1 MNTLAENLKQNHLK
15 VTPQRL
21 SIYSYLTNTNAHPSV
36 ETIYNDLKEEHPSLS
51 LATVYKTVASLR
63 DAHLVTEFNVGEDSH
78 RYDANTSF
86 HPHLICTRCH
96 CVVDYLNP
104 TALESSALSNLRTQI
119 AEKKGFR
126 AEAQEFDIYGI
137 CPDCQAEENN

>member
-1 MNTLAENLKQNHLK
+1 MNTLAANLKQNHLK

-21 SIYSYLTNTNAHPSV
+21 AIYSYLINTTAHPSV

-78 RYDANTSF
+78 RYDAS
-86 HPHLICTRCH
+86 TRCH

-104 TALESSALSNLRTQI
+104 TALESSALSNLRNQI
-119 AEKKGFR
+119 AEKKGFH

-137 CPDCQAEENN
+137 CPDCQSKEN

>member
-1 MNTLAENLKQNHLK
+1 MYARFDYAVGH
-15 VTPQRL
+15 
-21 SIYSYLTNTNAHPSV
+21 
-36 ETIYNDLKEEHPSLS
+36 TIYNDLKEEHPSLS

-137 CPDCQAEENN
+137 CPDCQAKENN

>member
-1 MNTLAENLKQNHLK
+1 MNTLAANLKQNHLK

-21 SIYSYLTNTNAHPSV
+21 SIYSYLTNTTAHPSV
-36 ETIYNDLKEEHPSLS
+36 ET
-51 LATVYKTVASLR
+51 SLR

-137 CPDCQAEENN
+137 CPDCQAKENN

>member
-1 MNTLAENLKQNHLK
+1 MNTLAANLKQNHLK

-21 SIYSYLTNTNAHPSV
+21 SIYSYLTNTTAHPSV

-86 HPHLICTRCH
+86 FILI
-96 CVVDYLNP
+96 
-104 TALESSALSNLRTQI
+104 
-119 AEKKGFR
+119 
-126 AEAQEFDIYGI
+126 
-137 CPDCQAEENN
+137 

>member
-1 MNTLAENLKQNHLK
+1 MNTLAANLKQNHLK

-21 SIYSYLTNTNAHPSV
+21 SIYSYLTNTTAHPSV
-36 ETIYNDLKEEHPSLS
+36 ATIYNDLKEEHPSLS

-137 CPDCQAEENN
+137 CPDCQAKENN

>member
-1 MNTLAENLKQNHLK
+1 MNTLAANLKQNHLK
-15 VTPQRL
+15 VTPQSL
-21 SIYSYLTNTNAHPSV
+21 AIYSYLINTTAHPSV
-36 ETIYNDLKEEHPSLS
+36 ETIYNDLKEEYPSLS

-104 TALESSALSNLRTQI
+104 TALESSALSNLRNQI
-119 AEKKGFR
+119 AEK
-126 AEAQEFDIYGI
+126 
-137 CPDCQAEENN
+137 

>member
-1 MNTLAENLKQNHLK
+1 
-15 VTPQRL
+15 
-21 SIYSYLTNTNAHPSV
+21 
-36 ETIYNDLKEEHPSLS
+36 
-51 LATVYKTVASLR
+51 SLR

-104 TALESSALSNLRTQI
+104 TALESSALSNLRNQI
-119 AEKKGFR
+119 AEKKGFH

-137 CPDCQAEENN
+137 CPDCQSKEN